1 MIPAFQDV
9 AARHGIGRITSEFC
23 SFRMF
28 KIQWQYDNCRFGR
41 MDCKVSDY
49 LADAPYEVLEELAEA
64 VISKAMGDAEEVRY
78 GPLVRAYVTD
88 PGFARRHQAE
98 YLRRSRSLT
107 PDSKGFSKDLAASV
121 DRLRGRGLWPDEDIA
136 VVWNESMDILRAAS
150 CSVLMKLI
158 SVNDRLDDEDVEDDL
173 LDWVV
178 YTQAVRIRD
187 LQASFPDDDVKPD
200 YRPFGVKP
208 SDMVR
213 RLDRRCLHV

>member
-9 AARHGIGRITSEFC
+9 AARRGIGQCTSEFH

-28 KIQWQYDNCRFGR
+28 KLQWQYDNCRFGR
-41 MDCKVSDY
+41 LDCKVSDY

-64 VISKAMGDAEEVRY
+64 VISKAQGDADEVRY
-78 GPLVRAYVTD
+78 GPLVRAHVTD
-88 PGFARRHQAE
+88 PGFARWHQAK

-107 PDSKGFSKDLAASV
+107 PDSKGFCKDLSESV
-121 DRLRGRGLWPDEDIA
+121 GRLRDRGLWPDDDVA
-136 VVWNESMDILRAAS
+136 VVWNESMSILRAAE
-150 CSVLMKLI
+150 CSVLLKVI
-158 SVNDRLDDEDVEDDL
+158 CVNDRLDAEDVEDDL

-187 LQASFPDDDVKPD
+187 LQANFPDDDVKPD

-213 RLDRRCLHV
+213 MLDRRCLRV